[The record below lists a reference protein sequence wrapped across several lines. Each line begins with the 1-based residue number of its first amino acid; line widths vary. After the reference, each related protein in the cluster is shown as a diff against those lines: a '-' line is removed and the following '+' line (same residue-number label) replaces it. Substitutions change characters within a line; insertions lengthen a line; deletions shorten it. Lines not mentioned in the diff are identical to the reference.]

1 MTALY
6 TKEDITLFG
15 WLESTIFDRNKKE
28 IESFSEEEIKKM
40 QVNIKKHKSNIEVEI
55 DCE

>member
-1 MTALY
+1 M
-6 TKEDITLFG
+6 KEDITLFD

-40 QVNIKKHKSNIEVEI
+40 QVNIKKHKLNIEVEI